1 MSFDIYGN
9 DLARGHCEVHP
20 YVHEE
25 YPCSVCMMD
34 NRRKQEEK
42 RQMREMQ
49 AEQERQYYDDMAKE
63 AAIQE
68 IAVDIGLC
76 LS

>member
-1 MSFDIYGN
+1 
-9 DLARGHCEVHP
+9 
-20 YVHEE
+20 
-25 YPCSVCMMD
+25 MME